1 PVLQVSLK
9 LEDLSV
15 HIVRLI
21 LIQLRHRQIVRQ
33 LVTRSAANCRRSFPS
48 WDDISNQLS
57 VASHPVVCF
66 IVKNDG
72 LTNVR
77 MVSECSL
84 NLGQFHAE
92 AADLYLTIAATEKL
106 DVAVFQVA
114 RNVAC
119 SEQPRAWPAAERIG
133 DESLARQ
140 RGMDEI

>member
-1 PVLQVSLK
+1 
-9 LEDLSV
+9 
-15 HIVRLI
+15 
-21 LIQLRHRQIVRQ
+21 
-33 LVTRSAANCRRSFPS
+33 
-48 WDDISNQLS
+48 
-57 VASHPVVCF
+57 HPVVCF

-114 RNVAC
+114 PNVAG
-119 SEQPRAWPAAERIG
+119 SEQPRAWPVAERIG
-133 DESLARQ
+133 DEFLGRQ
-140 RGMDEI
+140 RGMVEIPTREAGATNTEFTRRADGCRLQMFV